1 MILFIQMIFSSSI
14 QTLLSVPES
23 HQFNPFIKKES
34 RTLPPVGNFTLP
46 RRKLFQFSVA
56 NIQQSLLYLSAIFLL
71 IFKFLI
77 FSLFKVF
84 QH

>member
-23 HQFNPFIKKES
+23 HQFSPFVKKES

-46 RRKLFQFSVA
+46 RRKLFSDFSCKDTTKSVV
-56 NIQQSLLYLSAIFLL
+56 IIRYL
-71 IFKFLI
+71 
-77 FSLFKVF
+77 
-84 QH
+84 